1 MTQIWH
7 ASSRTL
13 REYAAG
19 SLGDA
24 VSWSV
29 EMHLPVCGDCRTRLA
44 DLLADADR
52 LELAL
57 LRDGLQP
64 PRQPVRRSV
73 RRPVSRAAALRGVLG
88 PWWAWAAL
96 VVSAFAATTLLGLLP
111 TPPSVSLSSWAVAL
125 APLVPLSMVA
135 TVYAMADRDPAAAAT
150 PRGGLELALI
160 RTSVVLTIAI
170 PTVTAG
176 MVTAGVGTAAWLLPG
191 LALCAGA
198 LALGPVTGIERA
210 CVGLAVLWG
219 AVVLAAAPP
228 SELAAA
234 ATLIQ
239 PSGHMQ
245 TLWAAALLAAGGV
258 VVARRDRFDIPGR
271 LS

>member
-1 MTQIWH
+1 MTHIWH

-24 VSWSV
+24 LSWSV
-29 EMHLPVCGDCRTRLA
+29 EMHLPACGDCRARLA

-52 LELAL
+52 MELAM

-64 PRQPVRRSV
+64 PRQPVRR
-73 RRPVSRAAALRGVLG
+73 PVSRAPALRGVLG

-96 VVSAFAATTLLGLLP
+96 VVSAFAAMTLLGLLP

-135 TVYAMADRDPAAAAT
+135 TVYALVDRDPAAAAT

-176 MVTAGVGTAAWLLPG
+176 LVTAGVGTAAWLLPG

-219 AVVLAAAPP
+219 TVVLAAAPP

-239 PSGHMQ
+239 PSGQVQ

-258 VVARRDRFDIPGR
+258 VVARRDRFDIPRR

>member
-1 MTQIWH
+1 MTHTWH

-29 EMHLPVCGDCRTRLA
+29 EMHLPGCRNCRARLA
-44 DLLADADR
+44 GLLTDADR
-52 LELAL
+52 VELAG
-57 LRDGLQP
+57 LRDGLQT
-64 PRQPVRRSV
+64 PRQPVRRRV
-73 RRPVSRAAALRGVLG
+73 PRAAALRGVLG
-88 PWWAWAAL
+88 PWWAWAGL
-96 VVSAFAATTLLGLLP
+96 VVSAFATMSLLGLLP

-125 APLVPLSMVA
+125 APMVPLSMVA
-135 TVYAMADRDPAAAAT
+135 TVYALADSDPAAAAT

-160 RTSVVLTIAI
+160 RTVVVLIIAI

-176 MVTAGVGTAAWLLPG
+176 MVTVGVGSAAWLLPG
-191 LALCAGA
+191 LALSAGA
-198 LALGPVTGIERA
+198 LALGPVAGIERA
-210 CVGLAVLWG
+210 CAGLAILWG
-219 AVVLAAAPP
+219 AVVFAAAPP

-239 PSGHMQ
+239 PTGHVQ
-245 TLWAAALLAAGGV
+245 ALWAVALVVAGSV

>member
-1 MTQIWH
+1 MSHTWH
-7 ASSRTL
+7 ASARTL

-24 VSWSV
+24 VAWSV
-29 EMHLPVCGDCRTRLA
+29 EMHLPGCSGCRARLA
-44 DLLADADR
+44 GLLTDADR
-52 LELAL
+52 MELAR

-64 PRQPVRRSV
+64 PRQPVRRPV
-73 RRPVSRAAALRGVLG
+73 RQAAALRGVLG
-88 PWWAWAAL
+88 PWWVWAGL

-111 TPPSVSLSSWAVAL
+111 TPPSAALSSWAVAL

-135 TVYAMADRDPAAAAT
+135 TVYALADSDPAAAAT
-150 PRGGLELALI
+150 PRGGLEMALI
-160 RTSVVLTIAI
+160 RTVMVLTMAI

-176 MVTAGVGTAAWLLPG
+176 MVTAGGGTAAWLLPG

-198 LALGPVTGIERA
+198 LALGPAAGIERA
-210 CVGLAVLWG
+210 CAGLAILWG

-234 ATLIQ
+234 AMLIQ
-239 PSGHMQ
+239 PSGDMQ
-245 TLWAAALLAAGGV
+245 AVWAAALLAAGGV
-258 VVARRDRFDIPGR
+258 VVARRDRFDRPGR

>member
-1 MTQIWH
+1 MSHTWH

-19 SLGDA
+19 SLGDY

-29 EMHLPVCGDCRTRLA
+29 EMHLPACSGCRARLA
-44 DLLADADR
+44 RLLTDADR
-52 LELAL
+52 KELAR

-64 PRQPVRRSV
+64 PRQPVH
-73 RRPVSRAAALRGVLG
+73 RPVRRAAALRGVLG
-88 PWWAWAAL
+88 PWWVWAGL

-135 TVYAMADRDPAAAAT
+135 TVYALADSDPAAAAT

-160 RTSVVLTIAI
+160 RTLMVLTIAI

-198 LALGPVTGIERA
+198 LALGPVAGIERA
-210 CVGLAVLWG
+210 CAGLAILWG
-219 AVVLAAAPP
+219 AIVLAAAPP

-234 ATLIQ
+234 AMLIQ
-239 PSGHMQ
+239 PSGDVQ
-245 TLWAAALLAAGGV
+245 AVWAAALLAAGGV
-258 VVARRDRFDIPGR
+258 VVARRDRFDMPGR

>member
-1 MTQIWH
+1 MHTWH

-29 EMHLPVCGDCRTRLA
+29 EMHLPACSDCRARLA
-44 DLLADADR
+44 GLLTDADR
-52 LELAL
+52 MELAR

-64 PRQPVRRSV
+64 ARRPV
-73 RRPVSRAAALRGVLG
+73 RRPVSRSTALRGVLG
-88 PWWAWAAL
+88 PWWAWASL
-96 VVSAFAATTLLGLLP
+96 VVSAFAAMTFLGQLP
-111 TPPSVSLSSWAVAL
+111 IPPSVSLSSWAVAL

-135 TVYAMADRDPAAAAT
+135 TVYALADSDPAAAAT

-160 RTSVVLTIAI
+160 RTIVVLAIAI

-176 MVTAGVGTAAWLLPG
+176 MVTAGIGTAAWLLPG

-198 LALGPVTGIERA
+198 LALGPVAGMERA
-210 CVGLAVLWG
+210 CVGLAILWG
-219 AVVLAAAPP
+219 TVVLAAAPP

-239 PSGHMQ
+239 PAGHVQ
-245 TLWAAALLAAGGV
+245 ALWAVALLAAGGV